1 MANLAKDRID
11 GGAQAVGCEAHP
23 TLRLADRP
31 CHVAAGR
38 QGVIASVRGGGG
50 IRHAAPAGGGE
61 LFSQKLRAT
70 LEKGRDVLTAVAQA
84 EREQLRQAGELRKAE
99 ELKHT
104 LRPRHGLSMGR

>member
-1 MANLAKDRID
+1 M
-11 GGAQAVGCEAHP
+11 
-23 TLRLADRP
+23 
-31 CHVAAGR
+31 
-38 QGVIASVRGGGG
+38 
-50 IRHAAPAGGGE
+50 
-61 LFSQKLRAT
+61 FSQKLRAT